1 MIMRCT
7 PIVARLVF
15 SSIVFAP
22 ASTQAQ
28 VTVDV
33 TKITCDQFVH
43 DKIAT
48 TLYLAAWLSGYYN
61 AKRNNQI
68 VDLQALEENTNK
80 VKNYCYDEK
89 NFKVAVMKAVETV
102 LGKSSNR
109 LAHDPDAG
117 TAKADVTKVTCD
129 QFVARPAKI
138 ATPLYLA
145 AWISGYYHA
154 KLNNRILDVQ
164 AFEENMNKVQK
175 YCYDEKN
182 LKVPIMEAVETVLG
196 RPSNVR

>member
-7 PIVARLVF
+7 PIVAGLVL

-22 ASTQAQ
+22 ASAQAQ
-28 VTVDV
+28 VKVDV

-68 VDLQALEENTNK
+68 VDLQALDENTNK
-80 VKNYCYDEK
+80 VKNYCYNEK
-89 NFKVAVMKAVETV
+89 NFKVPVMQAVETV
-102 LGKSSNR
+102 LAKLSN
-109 LAHDPDAG
+109 AG
-117 TAKADVTKVTCD
+117 TANVDVTKITCD
-129 QFVARPAKI
+129 EFVARPAKI
-138 ATPLYLA
+138 ANPLYLA

-154 KLNNRILDVQ
+154 KRNDRTLDLQ
-164 AFEENMNKVQK
+164 AFEENMNKVQN

-182 LKVPIMEAVETVLG
+182 FKVPIMEAVERVLG
-196 RPSNVR
+196 K